1 MSDRE
6 TFMAR
11 WSRRKR
17 ASAQEGESAEPSA
30 PADDAAAQAPQAIE
44 APQAIGAPQAVGAPQ
59 AADAPQP
66 GEHALGAPADARA
79 SDAPASHE
87 EASPVPQ
94 LPSIESIVAESDVR
108 AFLAPGVPPELTRAA
123 LRRAW
128 SADPKIRDFIG
139 LSENSWDFNDPGAMP
154 GFGPLELTEEIR
166 QEISRMIGRSLGE
179 DVPDVPGPPPPDV
192 AEPGPEPPPGQ
203 AKSAMLASPA
213 GAAPQP
219 PVPDAPGQEA
229 RGQDAPVV
237 NADGVAGASAPDRD
251 RSDRVLKPRH
261 GRALPQ

>member
-17 ASAQEGESAEPSA
+17 ASAQEGESVEPSA
-30 PADDAAAQAPQAIE
+30 PADDAAAQAPQA
-44 APQAIGAPQAVGAPQ
+44 VGAPQ
-59 AADAPQP
+59 G
-66 GEHALGAPADARA
+66 GELALGAPADARA
-79 SDAPASHE
+79 SDAAASPHE
-87 EASPVPQ
+87 DASPVPQ

-166 QEISRMIGRSLGE
+166 QEIARMIGRSLGE
-179 DVPDVPGPPPPDV
+179 DVPDAPGPPPPDV
-192 AEPGPEPPPGQ
+192 VEPGPEPPPAQ

-219 PVPDAPGQEA
+219 PVPDAPGQDVP
-229 RGQDAPVV
+229 GQDAPVQIK
-237 NADGVAGASAPDRD
+237 ADDVAGASAPEGDRGE
-251 RSDRVLKPRH
+251 RVLKPRH

>member
-17 ASAQEGESAEPSA
+17 ASAPDGESAERSA
-30 PADDAAAQAPQAIE
+30 PADDTAAE
-44 APQAIGAPQAVGAPQ
+44 APQAVGGPQ
-59 AADAPQP
+59 G
-66 GEHALGAPADARA
+66 GEHALAAAAADARP
-79 SDAPASHE
+79 SDAPAPHE
-87 EASPVPQ
+87 DARPVPQ

-166 QEISRMIGRSLGE
+166 QEIARMIGRSLGE
-179 DVPDVPGPPPPDV
+179 DVPDAPGSPPPDV
-192 AEPGPEPPPGQ
+192 GEPEPEPAPAQ
-203 AKSAMLASPA
+203 TKSAMLASPA
-213 GAAPQP
+213 GVAPQP
-219 PVPDAPGQEA
+219 PSQDTRGQDIRRQDPRGQDA
-229 RGQDAPVV
+229 RGQDAPVQV
-237 NADGVAGASAPDRD
+237 NADDVAGASAPDGD
-251 RSDRVLKPRH
+251 RSERGLKPRH

>member
-17 ASAQEGESAEPSA
+17 ASAQEGESVEPSA
-30 PADDAAAQAPQAIE
+30 PADDAAAAASQASEDAIE
-44 APQAIGAPQAVGAPQ
+44 AAANAPA
-59 AADAPQP
+59 
-66 GEHALGAPADARA
+66 ADARA
-79 SDAPASHE
+79 SHE
-87 EASPVPQ
+87 DASPVPQ

-166 QEISRMIGRSLGE
+166 QEIARMIGRSLGE
-179 DVPDVPGPPPPDV
+179 DVPDAPGPPPPDV
-192 AEPGPEPPPGQ
+192 AEPGPEPPPAQ

-219 PVPDAPGQEA
+219 PVPDAPGQDA
-229 RGQDAPVV
+229 PGQDAPVQIK
-237 NADGVAGASAPDRD
+237 ADDVAGASAPEGDRGE
-251 RSDRVLKPRH
+251 RVLKPRH

>member
-30 PADDAAAQAPQAIE
+30 PADDAAAAAS
-44 APQAIGAPQAVGAPQ
+44 QAIGAPQTVDP
-59 AADAPQP
+59 PQP

-87 EASPVPQ
+87 ETSSVPQ

-166 QEISRMIGRSLGE
+166 QEIARMIGRSLGE
-179 DVPDVPGPPPPDV
+179 DVPDVPGPAPPDV
-192 AEPGPEPPPGQ
+192 AGPEPEPPPAQ

-219 PVPDAPGQEA
+219 RVPDAPRQDA
-229 RGQDAPVV
+229 RGQDAPVQV
-237 NADGVAGASAPDRD
+237 NADDVAGASAPDPD
-251 RSDRVLKPRH
+251 RIERVLKPRH

>member
-30 PADDAAAQAPQAIE
+30 PADDAAAE
-44 APQAIGAPQAVGAPQ
+44 APQAIRAPQAVGAPQ
-59 AADAPQP
+59 AVDPP
-66 GEHALGAPADARA
+66 RGGEHALGAPADARA

-87 EASPVPQ
+87 EASSVPQ

-166 QEISRMIGRSLGE
+166 QEIARMIGRSLGE
-179 DVPDVPGPPPPDV
+179 DVPDAPGPPPPDV
-192 AEPGPEPPPGQ
+192 AEPGPEPPPAQ

-219 PVPDAPGQEA
+219 PSQDIRGPHAP
-229 RGQDAPVV
+229 GQDAPVQV
-237 NADGVAGASAPDRD
+237 NADDVASASAPDRD
-251 RSDRVLKPRH
+251 RGERVLKPRH

>member
-17 ASAQEGESAEPSA
+17 ASAQEGESVEPSA
-30 PADDAAAQAPQAIE
+30 PADDAAAE
-44 APQAIGAPQAVGAPQ
+44 APQ
-59 AADAPQP
+59 AADAPRP
-66 GEHALGAPADARA
+66 GERALEAPADARA

-87 EASPVPQ
+87 EASSVPQ

-166 QEISRMIGRSLGE
+166 QEIARMIGRSLGE
-179 DVPDVPGPPPPDV
+179 DVPDAPGPPPPDL
-192 AEPGPEPPPGQ
+192 AEPGPEPPPAQ
-203 AKSAMLASPA
+203 AKSAMLTSPA
-213 GAAPQP
+213 GAASQP
-219 PVPDAPGQEA
+219 PSQDIRGPDAPGQ
-229 RGQDAPVV
+229 DAPVQV
-237 NADGVAGASAPDRD
+237 NADDVAGASAPDRD
-251 RSDRVLKPRH
+251 RSERVLKPRH

>member
-17 ASAQEGESAEPSA
+17 ASAQEGESVEPSA

-44 APQAIGAPQAVGAPQ
+44 APQAV
-59 AADAPQP
+59 DAPQP
-66 GEHALGAPADARA
+66 GERALGAPADARA

-166 QEISRMIGRSLGE
+166 QEIARMIGRSLGE
-179 DVPDVPGPPPPDV
+179 DVPDAPGPPPPDV
-192 AEPGPEPPPGQ
+192 AEPGPEPPPVQ

-219 PVPDAPGQEA
+219 PVPDAPGQEH
-229 RGQDAPVV
+229 APVQV
-237 NADGVAGASAPDRD
+237 NADDVAGASAPDRD

>member
-30 PADDAAAQAPQAIE
+30 PADDAAAAAS
-44 APQAIGAPQAVGAPQ
+44 QAIGAPQTVDP
-59 AADAPQP
+59 PQP

-87 EASPVPQ
+87 ETSSVPQ

-166 QEISRMIGRSLGE
+166 QEIARMIGRSLGE
-179 DVPDVPGPPPPDV
+179 DVPDAPGPPPPDV
-192 AEPGPEPPPGQ
+192 VEPGPEPPPAQ

-219 PVPDAPGQEA
+219 PVPDAPGQ
-229 RGQDAPVV
+229 DAPVQV
-237 NADGVAGASAPDRD
+237 NADDVAGASAPDRD
-251 RSDRVLKPRH
+251 RGERVLKPRH

>member
-17 ASAQEGESAEPSA
+17 ASAQEGESVEPSA
-30 PADDAAAQAPQAIE
+30 PADDAAAQAPQAV
-44 APQAIGAPQAVGAPQ
+44 GAPQAV
-59 AADAPQP
+59 DAPQP
-66 GEHALGAPADARA
+66 GERALGAPADARA

-87 EASPVPQ
+87 EASSVPQ

-166 QEISRMIGRSLGE
+166 QEIARMIGRSLGE
-179 DVPDVPGPPPPDV
+179 DVPDAPGPPPPDV
-192 AEPGPEPPPGQ
+192 AEPGPEPPPAQ

-219 PVPDAPGQEA
+219 PVPDAPGQ
-229 RGQDAPVV
+229 DTPVQV
-237 NADGVAGASAPDRD
+237 NADDVAGASAPDRD

>member
-17 ASAQEGESAEPSA
+17 ASAQEGESGEPSA
-30 PADDAAAQAPQAIE
+30 PADDAAAGASHASEDAIE
-44 APQAIGAPQAVGAPQ
+44 A
-59 AADAPQP
+59 AAN
-66 GEHALGAPADARA
+66 APAA
-79 SDAPASHE
+79 DAPASHE
-87 EASPVPQ
+87 EASSVPQ
-94 LPSIESIVAESDVR
+94 LPSIESIVAESDIR

-166 QEISRMIGRSLGE
+166 QEIARMIGRSLGE
-179 DVPDVPGPPPPDV
+179 DVPDAPGPPPPDV
-192 AEPGPEPPPGQ
+192 AEPGPEPPPEQ

-219 PVPDAPGQEA
+219 PVPDAPGQDVP
-229 RGQDAPVV
+229 GQDAPVQIK
-237 NADGVAGASAPDRD
+237 ADDVAGASAPEGDRGE
-251 RSDRVLKPRH
+251 RVLKPRH

>member
-6 TFMAR
+6 AFMAR

-17 ASAQEGESAEPSA
+17 ASAQDSESAEPSA
-30 PADDAAAQAPQAIE
+30 PADDAAGQAPQAVE
-44 APQAIGAPQAVGAPQ
+44 APQAVGHALAAA
-59 AADAPQP
+59 AADAP
-66 GEHALGAPADARA
+66 A
-79 SDAPASHE
+79 SDAPASPE
-87 EASPVPQ
+87 DASSVPQ

-139 LSENSWDFNDPGAMP
+139 LSENSWDFNDPGAMH
-154 GFGPLELTEEIR
+154 GFGPLELTEELR
-166 QEISRMIGRSLGE
+166 KEIARMIGRSLGE
-179 DVPDVPGPPPPDV
+179 DVPDAPGPPPPDLV
-192 AEPGPEPPPGQ
+192 EPGPEPPPAQ

-213 GAAPQP
+213 GAALQP
-219 PVPDAPGQEA
+219 PRQDP
-229 RGQDAPVV
+229 RGQDAPVQV
-237 NADGVAGASAPDRD
+237 SADDVAGASAPDGD
-251 RSDRVLKPRH
+251 RHERVLKPRH

>member
-30 PADDAAAQAPQAIE
+30 PADDAAAQAPQA
-44 APQAIGAPQAVGAPQ
+44 VGAPQ
-59 AADAPQP
+59 
-66 GEHALGAPADARA
+66 GEERALGAPSAARA

-87 EASPVPQ
+87 DARPVPQ

-128 SADPKIRDFIG
+128 STRYRCN
-139 LSENSWDFNDPGAMP
+139 LH
-154 GFGPLELTEEIR
+154 
-166 QEISRMIGRSLGE
+166 SRI
-179 DVPDVPGPPPPDV
+179 VIKK
-192 AEPGPEPPPGQ
+192 
-203 AKSAMLASPA
+203 KSA
-213 GAAPQP
+213 Q
-219 PVPDAPGQEA
+219 
-229 RGQDAPVV
+229 
-237 NADGVAGASAPDRD
+237 
-251 RSDRVLKPRH
+251 
-261 GRALPQ
+261 

>member
-30 PADDAAAQAPQAIE
+30 PADDAAAAAS
-44 APQAIGAPQAVGAPQ
+44 QAIGAPQTVDPL
-59 AADAPQP
+59 QP

-87 EASPVPQ
+87 ETSSVPQ

-166 QEISRMIGRSLGE
+166 QEIARMIGRSLGE
-179 DVPDVPGPPPPDV
+179 DVPDVPGPAPPDV
-192 AEPGPEPPPGQ
+192 AGPEPEPPPAQ

-219 PVPDAPGQEA
+219 PVPDAPGQDVP
-229 RGQDAPVV
+229 GQDAPVQIK
-237 NADGVAGASAPDRD
+237 ADDVAGASAPEGDRGE
-251 RSDRVLKPRH
+251 RVLKPRH

>member
-30 PADDAAAQAPQAIE
+30 PADDAAAAAPQAT
-44 APQAIGAPQAVGAPQ
+44 GTPQAVGAPQ
-59 AADAPQP
+59 G
-66 GEHALGAPADARA
+66 GELALGAPDDARA
-79 SDAPASHE
+79 SDAAASP
-87 EASPVPQ
+87 SPVPQ

-166 QEISRMIGRSLGE
+166 QEIARMIGRSLGE
-179 DVPDVPGPPPPDV
+179 DVPDAPGPPPPDV
-192 AEPGPEPPPGQ
+192 VEPGPEPPPAQ

-219 PVPDAPGQEA
+219 PVPDARGQNA
-229 RGQDAPVV
+229 RGQDAPVQV
-237 NADGVAGASAPDRD
+237 NADNVVGASAPDRD
-251 RSDRVLKPRH
+251 RGERVLKPRH

>member
-17 ASAQEGESAEPSA
+17 ASAQDGESAERSA
-30 PADDAAAQAPQAIE
+30 PADDAAGQAPQAI
-44 APQAIGAPQAVGAPQ
+44 GMPQAVGAPQ
-59 AADAPQP
+59 G
-66 GEHALGAPADARA
+66 GESALGAPPDARP
-79 SDAPASHE
+79 SDAPASYE
-87 EASPVPQ
+87 DARPVPQ
-94 LPSIESIVAESDVR
+94 LPPIESIVAESDVR

-166 QEISRMIGRSLGE
+166 QEIARMIGRSLGE
-179 DVPDVPGPPPPDV
+179 DVPDAPAPALPDLV
-192 AEPGPEPPPGQ
+192 EPGPEPPPAQ

-213 GAAPQP
+213 GAAPRP
-219 PVPDAPGQEA
+219 PSRNA
-229 RGQDAPVV
+229 RGQDARGHDAPVQV
-237 NADGVAGASAPDRD
+237 NADDVAGGSAPDGD
-251 RSDRVLKPRH
+251 RSERMLKPRH

>member
-17 ASAQEGESAEPSA
+17 ASAQDGESAERSA
-30 PADDAAAQAPQAIE
+30 PADDAAGQAPQAI
-44 APQAIGAPQAVGAPQ
+44 GMPQAVGAPQ
-59 AADAPQP
+59 G
-66 GEHALGAPADARA
+66 GESALGAPPDARP

-87 EASPVPQ
+87 DARPLPQ
-94 LPSIESIVAESDVR
+94 LPAIESIVAESDVR

-166 QEISRMIGRSLGE
+166 QEIARMIGRSLGE
-179 DVPDVPGPPPPDV
+179 DVPDARGPALPDLV
-192 AEPGPEPPPGQ
+192 EPGPEPPPAQ

-213 GAAPQP
+213 GAAPRP
-219 PVPDAPGQEA
+219 PSRNA
-229 RGQDAPVV
+229 RGQDARGHDAPVQV
-237 NADGVAGASAPDRD
+237 NADDVAGGSAPDGD
-251 RSDRVLKPRH
+251 RSERVLKPRH

>member
-17 ASAQEGESAEPSA
+17 ASAQEGESVEPSA
-30 PADDAAAQAPQAIE
+30 PADDAAAQAPQAI
-44 APQAIGAPQAVGAPQ
+44 GAPQAV
-59 AADAPQP
+59 DAPQP
-66 GEHALGAPADARA
+66 GERALGAPADARA

-87 EASPVPQ
+87 EASSVPQ

-166 QEISRMIGRSLGE
+166 QEIARMIGRSLGE
-179 DVPDVPGPPPPDV
+179 DVPDAPGPPPPDV
-192 AEPGPEPPPGQ
+192 AEPGPEPPPAQ

-219 PVPDAPGQEA
+219 PVPDAPGQEQEGRTHPCRSTRMMLQA
-229 RGQDAPVV
+229 RP
-237 NADGVAGASAPDRD
+237 
-251 RSDRVLKPRH
+251 PRT
-261 GRALPQ
+261 GIAAIAC

>member
-17 ASAQEGESAEPSA
+17 ASAQEGESVEPSA
-30 PADDAAAQAPQAIE
+30 PADDAAAE
-44 APQAIGAPQAVGAPQ
+44 APQAIGARQAVGAPQ
-59 AADAPQP
+59 G
-66 GEHALGAPADARA
+66 GELALGAPADARP

-87 EASPVPQ
+87 DASPVPQ

-166 QEISRMIGRSLGE
+166 QEIARMIGRSLGE
-179 DVPDVPGPPPPDV
+179 DVPDAPGPPPPDV
-192 AEPGPEPPPGQ
+192 AEPGPEPPPAQ
-203 AKSAMLASPA
+203 AKSAMLATPA

-219 PVPDAPGQEA
+219 PVPDAS
-229 RGQDAPVV
+229 GQDAPVQV
-237 NADGVAGASAPDRD
+237 KADDVAGASAPDRD
-251 RSDRVLKPRH
+251 RGERVLKPRH

>member
-17 ASAQEGESAEPSA
+17 ASAQEGESVEPSA
-30 PADDAAAQAPQAIE
+30 PADDAAGTPQAVE
-44 APQAIGAPQAVGAPQ
+44 APQAIGAPQAV
-59 AADAPQP
+59 DAPQP
-66 GEHALGAPADARA
+66 GERALGAPADARA

-139 LSENSWDFNDPGAMP
+139 LSENSWGLQRPRRDARLRAAGAD
-154 GFGPLELTEEIR
+154 
-166 QEISRMIGRSLGE
+166 GR
-179 DVPDVPGPPPPDV
+179 D
-192 AEPGPEPPPGQ
+192 PPGN
-203 AKSAMLASPA
+203 SAHDR
-213 GAAPQP
+213 PQP
-219 PVPDAPGQEA
+219 WGGRAGCPRASSA
-229 RGQDAPVV
+229 RCRGARTR
-237 NADGVAGASAPDRD
+237 ACAGASKIRNARLPGRRGTAAP
-251 RSDRVLKPRH
+251 SA
-261 GRALPQ
+261 GCTRAGHTRAGQRG

>member
-17 ASAQEGESAEPSA
+17 ASAQEGESVEPSA
-30 PADDAAAQAPQAIE
+30 PADDAAAAASHASEDAIE
-44 APQAIGAPQAVGAPQ
+44 AAANAPA
-59 AADAPQP
+59 
-66 GEHALGAPADARA
+66 ADARA
-79 SDAPASHE
+79 SHE
-87 EASPVPQ
+87 DASPVPQ

-166 QEISRMIGRSLGE
+166 QEIARMIGRSLGE
-179 DVPDVPGPPPPDV
+179 DVPDAPGPPPPDV
-192 AEPGPEPPPGQ
+192 VEPGPEPPPAQ
-203 AKSAMLASPA
+203 AKSAMLGSPA

-219 PVPDAPGQEA
+219 PVPDAPGQDA
-229 RGQDAPVV
+229 RGQDAPVQIK
-237 NADGVAGASAPDRD
+237 ADDVAGASAPEGDRGE
-251 RSDRVLKPRH
+251 RVLKPRH

>member
-17 ASAQEGESAEPSA
+17 ASAQDGESAEPSA
-30 PADDAAAQAPQAIE
+30 PADDAAAQAPQAIGAPQAAG
-44 APQAIGAPQAVGAPQ
+44 APQAIGAPQG
-59 AADAPQP
+59 
-66 GEHALGAPADARA
+66 GELALGAP

-87 EASPVPQ
+87 DASPVPQ

-166 QEISRMIGRSLGE
+166 QEIARMIGRSLGE
-179 DVPDVPGPPPPDV
+179 DVPDAPGSPPPDV
-192 AEPGPEPPPGQ
+192 AEPEPEPPPAQ
-203 AKSAMLASPA
+203 AKSAMLAPPA
-213 GAAPQP
+213 GTVPQP
-219 PVPDAPGQEA
+219 PGQDA
-229 RGQDAPVV
+229 RGQDAPVQIK
-237 NADGVAGASAPDRD
+237 ADDVAGASAPDGD
-251 RSDRVLKPRH
+251 RGERVLKPRH

>member
-17 ASAQEGESAEPSA
+17 ASAQEGESVEPSA
-30 PADDAAAQAPQAIE
+30 PADDAAAE
-44 APQAIGAPQAVGAPQ
+44 APQ
-59 AADAPQP
+59 AADAPRP
-66 GEHALGAPADARA
+66 GERALEAPADARA

-87 EASPVPQ
+87 EASSVPQ
-94 LPSIESIVAESDVR
+94 LPPIESIVAESDVR

-154 GFGPLELTEEIR
+154 GFGPLQLTEEIR
-166 QEISRMIGRSLGE
+166 QEIARMIGRSLGE
-179 DVPDVPGPPPPDV
+179 DVPDAPGPALPDV
-192 AEPGPEPPPGQ
+192 VEPGPEPPPAQ

-213 GAAPQP
+213 GAAPRP
-219 PVPDAPGQEA
+219 PSRNA
-229 RGQDAPVV
+229 RGQDARGHDAPVQV
-237 NADGVAGASAPDRD
+237 NADDVAGGSAPDGD
-251 RSDRVLKPRH
+251 RSERVLKPRH

>member
-17 ASAQEGESAEPSA
+17 ASAQEGESVEPSA
-30 PADDAAAQAPQAIE
+30 PADDAAAKAPHASEDAIE
-44 APQAIGAPQAVGAPQ
+44 AATNAP
-59 AADAPQP
+59 
-66 GEHALGAPADARA
+66 PADARA
-79 SDAPASHE
+79 PHD
-87 EASPVPQ
+87 EASPVAQ
-94 LPSIESIVAESDVR
+94 LPPIESIVAESDVR

-166 QEISRMIGRSLGE
+166 QEIARMIGRSLGE
-179 DVPDVPGPPPPDV
+179 DVPDAPGPPRPDL
-192 AEPGPEPPPGQ
+192 AEPGPEPPPAQ

-219 PVPDAPGQEA
+219 PVPDAPGQDA
-229 RGQDAPVV
+229 IGQDAPVQIK
-237 NADGVAGASAPDRD
+237 ADDVAGASAPEGDRGE
-251 RSDRVLKPRH
+251 RVLKPRH

>member
-17 ASAQEGESAEPSA
+17 ASAQEGESVEPSA
-30 PADDAAAQAPQAIE
+30 PADDAAAE
-44 APQAIGAPQAVGAPQ
+44 APQ
-59 AADAPQP
+59 AADAPRP
-66 GEHALGAPADARA
+66 GERALEAPADARA

-87 EASPVPQ
+87 EASSVPQ

-166 QEISRMIGRSLGE
+166 QEIARMIGRSLGE
-179 DVPDVPGPPPPDV
+179 DVPDAPGPPPPDV
-192 AEPGPEPPPGQ
+192 VEPGPEPPPAQ

-219 PVPDAPGQEA
+219 PVPDAPGQDA
-229 RGQDAPVV
+229 RGQDAPVQIK
-237 NADGVAGASAPDRD
+237 ADDVAGASAPEGDRGE
-251 RSDRVLKPRH
+251 RVLKPRH

>member
-17 ASAQEGESAEPSA
+17 ASAQEGESVEPSA
-30 PADDAAAQAPQAIE
+30 PADDAAAAAPQAIE
-44 APQAIGAPQAVGAPQ
+44 APQAV
-59 AADAPQP
+59 DAPQP
-66 GEHALGAPADARA
+66 GERALGAPADARA

-87 EASPVPQ
+87 EASSVPQ

-166 QEISRMIGRSLGE
+166 QEIARMIGRSLGE
-179 DVPDVPGPPPPDV
+179 DVPDAPGPPPPDV
-192 AEPGPEPPPGQ
+192 AEPGPEPPPTQ

-219 PVPDAPGQEA
+219 PVPDAPGQDVP
-229 RGQDAPVV
+229 GQDAPVQIK
-237 NADGVAGASAPDRD
+237 ADDVAGASAPEGDRGE
-251 RSDRVLKPRH
+251 RVLKPRH

>member
-30 PADDAAAQAPQAIE
+30 PADDAAAQAQQAVAAPQAVE
-44 APQAIGAPQAVGAPQ
+44 APQAGEHPLAGA
-59 AADAPQP
+59 AADALP
-66 GEHALGAPADARA
+66 

-87 EASPVPQ
+87 DARPVPQ

-139 LSENSWDFNDPGAMP
+139 LSENSWDFNDPDAMP

-166 QEISRMIGRSLGE
+166 QEIARMIGRSLGE
-179 DVPDVPGPPPPDV
+179 DGPDAPGPALPDVV
-192 AEPGPEPPPGQ
+192 EPGPEPPPAQ

-213 GAAPQP
+213 GAAPRP
-219 PVPDAPGQEA
+219 PSRNA
-229 RGQDAPVV
+229 RGQDARGHDAPVQV
-237 NADGVAGASAPDRD
+237 NADDVAGGSAPDGD
-251 RSDRVLKPRH
+251 RSERVLKPRH

>member
-1 MSDRE
+1 MVLHAKTR
-6 TFMAR
+6 
-11 WSRRKR
+11 
-17 ASAQEGESAEPSA
+17 ESAERSA
-30 PADDAAAQAPQAIE
+30 PADDAAAE
-44 APQAIGAPQAVGAPQ
+44 APQAVGAPHG
-59 AADAPQP
+59 
-66 GEHALGAPADARA
+66 GESALGAPPDARP

-87 EASPVPQ
+87 DARPVPQ
-94 LPSIESIVAESDVR
+94 LPPIESIVAESDVR

-166 QEISRMIGRSLGE
+166 QEIARMIGRSLGE
-179 DVPDVPGPPPPDV
+179 DVPDAPGPALPDLV
-192 AEPGPEPPPGQ
+192 EPGPEPPPAQ

-219 PVPDAPGQEA
+219 PVPDAPGQDVP
-229 RGQDAPVV
+229 GQDAPVQIK
-237 NADGVAGASAPDRD
+237 ADDVAGASAPEGDRGE
-251 RSDRVLKPRH
+251 RVLKPRH